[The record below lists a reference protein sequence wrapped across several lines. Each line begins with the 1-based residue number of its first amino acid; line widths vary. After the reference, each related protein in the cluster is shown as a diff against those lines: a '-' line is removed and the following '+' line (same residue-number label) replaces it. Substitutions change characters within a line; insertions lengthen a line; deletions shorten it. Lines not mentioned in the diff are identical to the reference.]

1 MSLALEADPTY
12 MEARAPLRALP
23 LLAPDN
29 TMRRLIVI
37 LAALPAIASGQS
49 PNPAKIDS
57 IFARFDH
64 RDSPGCIVGVSRA
77 GKVVFEKGYGM
88 ADLERDVPIT
98 PASIFHVASISKQFT
113 AMAILL
119 LEQQGKLSIEDDVR
133 KYIPELPDYGKR
145 ITLRHLLQH
154 TSGIRDQWTLL
165 RMAGWRDDDL
175 ITEDDV
181 MWAVTRQRALNF
193 DPGAEYLYSN
203 SGFTLLA
210 VIVKRVSGHS
220 LREFADEQIFKP
232 LGMTHTHFHDDH
244 TMVVPHRTSAYE
256 PRQAGGWSV
265 SIPVFD
271 TYGATSLFTT
281 AEDLLRWEQNFN
293 TPVVGSPALLARMQQ
308 VGILNDGTPT
318 GYGLGIAVGTHRG
331 VREIGHS
338 GADAGY
344 RADVERYP
352 DQQLAVATL
361 CNASNSNPGVLS
373 RQVADLYLGPA
384 LAPEPSQARQAGS
397 VTLPA
402 SRLAALAGIY
412 RRSTG
417 DVMRLEVRDGK
428 LWIADGARTE
438 LLALSDSRF
447 ALRGVDGEAVFDSM
461 SAGRALHLRR
471 GTGRD
476 QLFQQ
481 MTPFAPTAAQLG
493 AFAGRYR
500 SAELETVVDIKATD
514 STLVLSERRPGSL
527 VMRPAY
533 TDAFRGGIGVAE
545 FSRDASGRVTGFV
558 VNAGRVR
565 ALRFDRIE

>member
-1 MSLALEADPTY
+1 MRYLPAAVFAL
-12 MEARAPLRALP
+12 L
-23 LLAPDN
+23 
-29 TMRRLIVI
+29 V
-37 LAALPAIASGQS
+37 LPAIASGQNPS
-49 PNPAKIDS
+49 PAKIDA

-64 RDSPGCIVGVSRA
+64 PDSPGCIVAVSRA
-77 GKVVFEKGYGM
+77 GKIVFEKGYGM
-88 ADLERDVPIT
+88 ADLERDVSIT

-165 RMAGWRDDDL
+165 RMAGWRGDDL

-232 LGMTHTHFHDDH
+232 LGMAHTHFHDDH
-244 TMVVPHRTSAYE
+244 TMLVPHRTSAYE

-281 AEDLLRWEQNFN
+281 AEDLLRWEQNFS
-293 TPVVGSPALLARMQQ
+293 TPVVGTPALLARMQQ
-308 VGILNDGTPT
+308 EGILNDGTRT
-318 GYGLGIAVGTHRG
+318 GYALGIAVGTHRG

-352 DQQLAVATL
+352 DQQLAVAAL
-361 CNASNSNPGVLS
+361 CNASNSNPGTLT
-373 RQVADLYLGPA
+373 RQVADLYLGAA
-384 LAPEPSQARQAGS
+384 LAPEPSQARQAGT

-402 SRLAALAGIY
+402 ARLAALAGVY

-428 LWIADGARTE
+428 LWIAEGARTE
-438 LLALSDSRF
+438 LLPLSESRF
-447 ALRGVDGEAVFDSM
+447 ALRGVDGEAVFDSTP
-461 SAGRALHLRR
+461 AGRALRLRR

-476 QLFQQ
+476 QIFQQ
-481 MTPFAPTAAQLG
+481 MTPFAPTPAQLG

-500 SAELETVVDIKATD
+500 SVELDTDVEIKATD

-527 VMRPAY
+527 VMRPVY
-533 TDAFRGGIGVAE
+533 TDAFRGGIGVTE

>member
-1 MSLALEADPTY
+1 MRYLALT
-12 MEARAPLRALP
+12 
-23 LLAPDN
+23 LLAIPVVLSAQD
-29 TMRRLIVI
+29 
-37 LAALPAIASGQS
+37 PA
-49 PNPAKIDS
+49 PAKIDA
-57 IFARFDH
+57 IFSRFDH
-64 RDSPGCIVGVSRA
+64 RDSPGCIVGVTRA
-77 GKVVFEKGYGM
+77 GKIVFEKGYGM

-113 AMAILL
+113 AMSILL
-119 LEQQGKLSIEDDVR
+119 LEQQGKLSIDDDVR

-165 RMAGWRDDDL
+165 RLAGWRDDDL

-210 VIVKRVSGHS
+210 VIVKRVSGRS
-220 LREFADEQIFKP
+220 LREFADEKIFKP
-232 LGMTHTHFHDDH
+232 LGMAHTHFHDDH

-256 PRQAGGWSV
+256 PRQGGGWSV

-281 AEDLLRWEQNFN
+281 AEDLLRWEQNFSA
-293 TPVVGSPALLARMQQ
+293 PIVGSPALLARMQQ
-308 VGILNDGTPT
+308 EGSLNDGSKT
-318 GYGLGIAVGTHRG
+318 GYALGIAVGMHRG
-331 VREIGHS
+331 VREIGHG

-352 DQQLAVATL
+352 DQQLAVTAL
-361 CNASNSNPGVLS
+361 CNASNSNPGALV
-373 RQVADLYLGPA
+373 RQVADLYLGAA
-384 LAPEPSQARQAGS
+384 LAPEPSQARQAG
-397 VTLPA
+397 TAPLPA
-402 SRLAALAGIY
+402 ARLAALAGVY

-417 DVMRLEVRDGK
+417 DLLRLEVRDGK
-428 LWIADGARTE
+428 LWLADGARTE
-438 LLALSDSRF
+438 LLPLSDSRF
-447 ALRGVDGEAVFDSM
+447 ALRGVEGQAVFDST
-461 SAGRALHLRR
+461 SAGRALRLRR
-471 GTGRD
+471 GILPEQIFR
-476 QLFQQ
+476 Q
-481 MTPFAPTAAQLG
+481 MTPVSPTAAQLA

-500 SAELETVVDIKATD
+500 SAELETVVDIKPTD
-514 STLVLSERRPGSL
+514 STLVMSERRPGSI
-527 VMRPAY
+527 VMRPVY
-533 TDAFRGGIGVAE
+533 TDAFRGGFGVTE
-545 FSRDASGRVTGFV
+545 FTRDASGRITGFV

>member
-1 MSLALEADPTY
+1 
-12 MEARAPLRALP
+12 
-23 LLAPDN
+23 
-29 TMRRLIVI
+29 MRY
-37 LAALPAIASGQS
+37 LAAALLVLPAIASGQN
-49 PNPAKIDS
+49 PNPAKIDA

-64 RDSPGCIVGVSRA
+64 QDAPGCVLGVSRA
-77 GKVVFEKGYGM
+77 GKVVYEKGYGM

-119 LEQQGKLSIEDDVR
+119 LEQQGKLSIDDEVR

-165 RMAGWRDDDL
+165 RIAGWRDDDL

-181 MWAVTRQRALNF
+181 MWAVTRQRSLNF

-256 PRQAGGWSV
+256 PRQNGGWSV

-281 AEDLLRWEQNFN
+281 ADDLLRWEQNFSA
-293 TPVVGSPALLARMQQ
+293 PVVGSAALLARLQQ
-308 VGILNDGTPT
+308 EGILNDGSKT
-318 GYGLGIAVGTHRG
+318 GYALGIAIGSHRG

-352 DQQLAVATL
+352 DQQLAVTTL
-361 CNASNSNPGVLS
+361 CNASNSNPGALT
-373 RQVADLYLGPA
+373 RQVADLYLGAA
-384 LAPEPSQARQAGS
+384 LAPEPTQAQQAGA

-402 SRLAALAGIY
+402 ARLAALAGVY
-412 RRSTG
+412 RRSSG
-417 DVMRLEVRDGK
+417 DILRLDVRDGK

-438 LLALSDSRF
+438 LLPLSDSRF
-447 ALRGVDGEAVFDSM
+447 GVRNQPGEAVFDSNA
-461 SAGRALHLRR
+461 SGRILRLRR
-471 GTGRD
+471 GTGRE
-476 QLFQQ
+476 QIFHQ
-481 MTPFAPTAAQLG
+481 MTPFSPTSAQLA

-500 SAELETVVDIKATD
+500 SAELETVLDIKATD
-514 STLVLSERRPGSL
+514 STLVVSEQRPGSL
-527 VMRPAY
+527 VMRPVY
-533 TDAFRGGIGVAE
+533 TDAFRGGIGVTE
-545 FSRDASGRVTGFV
+545 FSRDAAGRVTGFV
-558 VNAGRVR
+558 INAGRVR
-565 ALRFDRIE
+565 ALRFDRVE

>member
-1 MSLALEADPTY
+1 
-12 MEARAPLRALP
+12 
-23 LLAPDN
+23 
-29 TMRRLIVI
+29 MRRLLTV
-37 LAALPAIASGQS
+37 ALLTIPAIVSAQD
-49 PNPAKIDS
+49 PAPAKIDAV
-57 IFARFDH
+57 FARFDR

-119 LEQQGKLSIEDDVR
+119 LEQQGKLSIEDEVR

-165 RMAGWRDDDL
+165 RMAGWRGDDL

-244 TMVVPHRTSAYE
+244 TMIVPHRTSAYE
-256 PRQAGGWSV
+256 ARQAGGWSV

-281 AEDLLRWEQNFN
+281 AEDLLRWEQNFSV
-293 TPVVGSPALLARMQQ
+293 PVVGTPALLARMQQ
-308 VGILNDGTPT
+308 EGILNDGTRT
-318 GYGLGIAVGTHRG
+318 GYALGVAVGTHRG

-352 DQQLAVATL
+352 DQQLAVAAL
-361 CNASNSNPGVLS
+361 CNASNSNPGVLT
-373 RQVADLYLGPA
+373 RQVADLYLGAA
-384 LAPEPSQARQAGS
+384 LAPEPSQARQAGT
-397 VTLPA
+397 VTLPVA
-402 SRLAALAGIY
+402 RLAALAGIY

-428 LWIADGARTE
+428 LWIAEGARTE
-438 LLALSDSRF
+438 LLPLSDTRF
-447 ALRGVDGEAVFDSM
+447 TLRGADGEAVFDST
-461 SAGRALHLRR
+461 SAGRTLRLRR

-476 QLFQQ
+476 QVFEQ
-481 MTPFAPTAAQLG
+481 MTPFSPTPAQLT
-493 AFAGRYR
+493 AFVGRYR
-500 SAELETVVDIKATD
+500 SAELETVVEVKATD

-527 VMRPAY
+527 VMRPVY
-533 TDAFRGGIGVAE
+533 TDAFRGGIGVTE

>member
-1 MSLALEADPTY
+1 MRYLALALLGIPGVLSAQDP
-12 MEARAPLRALP
+12 A
-23 LLAPDN
+23 
-29 TMRRLIVI
+29 
-37 LAALPAIASGQS
+37 
-49 PNPAKIDS
+49 PAKIDA

-64 RDSPGCIVGVSRA
+64 QDSPGCVLGVSRA
-77 GKVVFEKGYGM
+77 GKVVYEKGYGM

-119 LEQQGKLSIEDDVR
+119 LEQQGKLSIDDEVR

-165 RMAGWRDDDL
+165 RIAGWRDDDL

-181 MWAVTRQRALNF
+181 MWAVTRQRSLNF

-220 LREFADEQIFKP
+220 LREFADERIFKP

-256 PRQAGGWSV
+256 PREGGGWSV

-281 AEDLLRWEQNFN
+281 ADDLLRWEQNFN
-293 TPVVGSPALLARMQQ
+293 TPVVGSAALLARMQQ
-308 VGILNDGTPT
+308 EGILNDGSKT
-318 GYGLGIAVGTHRG
+318 GYALGLFVGTHRG
-331 VREIGHS
+331 VRETGHG

-352 DQQLAVATL
+352 DQQLAVTAL
-361 CNASNSNPGVLS
+361 CNASNSNPGVLT
-373 RQVADLYLGPA
+373 RQVADLYLGAA
-384 LAPEPSQARQAGS
+384 LAPEPTQAQQAGA

-402 SRLAALAGIY
+402 ARLAALAGVY
-412 RRSTG
+412 RRSSG
-417 DVMRLEVRDGK
+417 DILRLDVRDGK

-438 LLALSDSRF
+438 LLPLSDSRF
-447 ALRGVDGEAVFDSM
+447 GVRNQPGEAVFENTAS
-461 SAGRALHLRR
+461 GRTLRLRR
-471 GTGRD
+471 GTGRE
-476 QLFQQ
+476 QIFQQ
-481 MTPFAPTAAQLG
+481 MTPFSPTPAQLG

-500 SAELETVVDIKATD
+500 SAELETVFDIKATD
-514 STLVLSERRPGSL
+514 STLVLSERRPGTL
-527 VMRPAY
+527 VMRPVY
-533 TDAFRGGIGVAE
+533 TDAFRGGIGVTE
-545 FSRDASGRVTGFV
+545 FLRDASGRVTGFV
-558 VNAGRVR
+558 INAGRVR

>member
-1 MSLALEADPTY
+1 
-12 MEARAPLRALP
+12 
-23 LLAPDN
+23 
-29 TMRRLIVI
+29 MRRLIVI
-37 LAALPAIASGQS
+37 LAALPAIASGQ
-49 PNPAKIDS
+49 NPSSAKIDS

-119 LEQQGKLSIEDDVR
+119 LEQQGKLSIDDDVR

-165 RMAGWRDDDL
+165 RMAGWRGDDL

-210 VIVKRVSGHS
+210 VIVKRVAGHS
-220 LREFADEQIFKP
+220 LREFADDQIFKP

-281 AEDLLRWEQNFN
+281 VEDLLRWEQNFS
-293 TPVVGSPALLARMQQ
+293 TAVVGSPALLSRMQQ
-308 VGILNDGTPT
+308 EGILNDGTRT
-318 GYGLGIAVGTHRG
+318 GYALGIAVGSHRG

-352 DQQLAVATL
+352 DQQLAVAAL
-361 CNASNSNPGVLS
+361 CNASNSNPGVLT
-373 RQVADLYLGPA
+373 RQVADLYLGAA
-384 LAPEPSQARQAGS
+384 LAPEPSQARQAGT
-397 VTLPA
+397 VTVPA
-402 SRLAALAGIY
+402 TRLATLAGVY

-417 DVMRLEVRDGK
+417 DVMRLEVKDGK
-428 LWIADGARTE
+428 LWIAEGARTE
-438 LLALSDSRF
+438 LLPLSDSHF
-447 ALRGVDGEAVFDSM
+447 ALRGVDGEMVFDST
-461 SAGRALHLRR
+461 SAGRDLRLRR
-471 GTGRD
+471 GSGRD
-476 QLFQQ
+476 QVYQQ
-481 MTPFAPTAAQLG
+481 MTAFAPTPVQLG

-500 SAELETVVDIKATD
+500 STELETEVEIKATD
-514 STLVLSERRPGSL
+514 STLVLSGRRPGSL
-527 VMRPAY
+527 VMRPVY
-533 TDAFRGGIGVAE
+533 TDAFRGGIGVIE
-545 FSRDASGRVTGFV
+545 FSRDTSGRLTGFV

>member
-1 MSLALEADPTY
+1 MRYLALA
-12 MEARAPLRALP
+12 
-23 LLAPDN
+23 LLA
-29 TMRRLIVI
+29 I
-37 LAALPAIASGQS
+37 PAIASGQ
-49 PNPAKIDS
+49 NPTPAQIDA

-64 RDSPGCIVGVSRA
+64 RDSPGCILGVSRA
-77 GKVVFEKGYGM
+77 GKVVYEKGYGM

-113 AMAILL
+113 AMSILL

-165 RMAGWRDDDL
+165 RLAGWRDDDL

-220 LREFADEQIFKP
+220 LRDFADEQIFKP
-232 LGMTHTHFHDDH
+232 LGMAHTHFHDDH

-256 PRQAGGWSV
+256 PRQGGGWSV

-281 AEDLLRWEQNFN
+281 AEDLLRWEQNFSA
-293 TPVVGSPALLARMQQ
+293 PVVGSPALLARMQQ
-308 VGILNDGTPT
+308 QGMLNDGSKT
-318 GYGLGIAVGTHRG
+318 GYALGIAVGVHRG
-331 VREIGHS
+331 VREIGHG

-352 DQQLAVATL
+352 DQQLAVTAL
-361 CNASNSNPGVLS
+361 CNASNANPGVLV
-373 RQVADLYLGPA
+373 RQVADLYLGAA
-384 LAPEPSQARQAGS
+384 LAPEPSQARQAGAI
-397 VTLPA
+397 TLPA
-402 SRLAALAGIY
+402 ARLAAMAGVY

-417 DVMRLEVRDGK
+417 DLLRLEVREGR
-428 LWIADGARTE
+428 LWIAEGARTE
-438 LLALSDSRF
+438 LLPLSDSRF
-447 ALRGVDGEAVFDSM
+447 ALRGVEGQAVFDSTP
-461 SAGRALHLRR
+461 AGRTLHLRR
-471 GTGRD
+471 GILPE
-476 QLFQQ
+476 QVFQQ
-481 MTPFAPTAAQLG
+481 MSSFSPTPGQLA
-493 AFAGRYR
+493 AFAGHYR

-514 STLVLSERRPGSL
+514 STLVMSERRPGSI
-527 VMRPAY
+527 VMRPVYA
-533 TDAFRGGIGVAE
+533 DAFRGGSGVTE
-545 FSRDASGRVTGFV
+545 FIRDASGRVTAFV

-565 ALRFDRIE
+565 ALRFDRID

>member
-1 MSLALEADPTY
+1 
-12 MEARAPLRALP
+12 
-23 LLAPDN
+23 
-29 TMRRLIVI
+29 MRRLIVI
-37 LAALPAIASGQS
+37 LAAIPAIASGQNPS
-49 PNPAKIDS
+49 PAKIDT
-57 IFARFDH
+57 IFSRFDH

-98 PASIFHVASISKQFT
+98 PTSIFHVASISKQFT

-154 TSGIRDQWTLL
+154 TSCIRDQWTLL
-165 RMAGWRDDDL
+165 RMAGWRGDDL

-232 LGMTHTHFHDDH
+232 LGMAHTHFHDDH
-244 TMVVPHRTSAYE
+244 TMMVPHRTSAYE

-281 AEDLLRWEQNFN
+281 AEDLLSWEQNFG
-293 TPVVGSPALLARMQQ
+293 TPVVGTPALLARMQQ
-308 VGILNDGTPT
+308 EGILNDGTRT
-318 GYGLGIAVGTHRG
+318 GYALGIAVGTHRG

-352 DQQLAVATL
+352 DQQLAVTAL
-361 CNASNSNPGVLS
+361 CNASNSNPGVLT
-373 RQVADLYLGPA
+373 RQVADLYLGAA
-384 LAPEPSQARQAGS
+384 LAPEPSQARQAGA
-397 VTLPA
+397 VTLPV
-402 SRLAALAGIY
+402 SRLAALAGVY

-417 DVMRLEVRDGK
+417 DVLRLEVRDGK
-428 LWIADGARTE
+428 LWIAEGARTE

-447 ALRGVDGEAVFDSM
+447 ALRGVDGEAVFDSTA
-461 SAGRALHLRR
+461 AGRALRLRR

-476 QLFQQ
+476 QIFQQ
-481 MTPFAPTAAQLG
+481 MTPFAPTPAQLA

-500 SAELETVVDIKATD
+500 SAELDTDVEVKATD

-527 VMRPAY
+527 VMRPVY
-533 TDAFRGGIGVAE
+533 TDAFRGGIGVTE

>member
-1 MSLALEADPTY
+1 MRYLALA
-12 MEARAPLRALP
+12 
-23 LLAPDN
+23 LLA
-29 TMRRLIVI
+29 I
-37 LAALPAIASGQS
+37 PAIASGQ
-49 PNPAKIDS
+49 NPTPAQIDA

-64 RDSPGCIVGVSRA
+64 RDSPGCILGVSRA
-77 GKVVFEKGYGM
+77 GKVVYEKGYGM

-113 AMAILL
+113 AMSILL

-165 RMAGWRDDDL
+165 RLAGWRDDDL

-232 LGMTHTHFHDDH
+232 LGMAHTHFHDDH

-256 PRQAGGWSV
+256 PRQGGGWSV

-281 AEDLLRWEQNFN
+281 AEDLLRWEQNFSA
-293 TPVVGSPALLARMQQ
+293 PVVGSPALLARMQQ
-308 VGILNDGTPT
+308 QGMLNDGSKT
-318 GYGLGIAVGTHRG
+318 GYALGIAVGVHRG
-331 VREIGHS
+331 VREIGHG

-352 DQQLAVATL
+352 DQQLAVTAL
-361 CNASNSNPGVLS
+361 CNASNANPGVLV
-373 RQVADLYLGPA
+373 RQVADLYLGAA
-384 LAPEPSQARQAGS
+384 LAPEPSQARQAGAI
-397 VTLPA
+397 TLPA
-402 SRLAALAGIY
+402 ARLAAMAGVY

-417 DVMRLEVRDGK
+417 DLLRLEVREGR
-428 LWIADGARTE
+428 LWIAEGARTE
-438 LLALSDSRF
+438 LLPLSDSRF
-447 ALRGVDGEAVFDSM
+447 ALRGVEGQAVFDSTP
-461 SAGRALHLRR
+461 AGRTLHLRR
-471 GTGRD
+471 GILPE
-476 QLFQQ
+476 QVFQQ
-481 MTPFAPTAAQLG
+481 MSSFSPTPGQLA
-493 AFAGRYR
+493 AFAGHYR

-514 STLVLSERRPGSL
+514 STLVMSERRPGSI
-527 VMRPAY
+527 VMRPVYA
-533 TDAFRGGIGVAE
+533 DAFRGGSGVTE
-545 FSRDASGRVTGFV
+545 FIRDASGRVTAFV

-565 ALRFDRIE
+565 ALRFDRID

>member
-1 MSLALEADPTY
+1 MKSEMRYLVAA
-12 MEARAPLRALP
+12 
-23 LLAPDN
+23 LLAIPV
-29 TMRRLIVI
+29 IVS
-37 LAALPAIASGQS
+37 AQDPA
-49 PNPAKIDS
+49 PAKIDA
-57 IFARFDH
+57 IFARFG
-64 RDSPGCIVGVSRA
+64 RQDSPGCILGVSRG
-77 GKVVFEKGYGM
+77 GKVVYEKGYGM

-113 AMAILL
+113 AMSILL
-119 LEQQGKLSIEDDVR
+119 LEQQGKLSIDDEVR

-165 RMAGWRDDDL
+165 RIAGWRDDDL

-220 LREFADEQIFKP
+220 LREFADDQIFKP

-281 AEDLLRWEQNFN
+281 ADDLLRWEQNFGA
-293 TPVVGSPALLARMQQ
+293 PVVGSPALLARMQQ
-308 VGILNDGTPT
+308 EGILNDGTRT
-318 GYGLGIAVGTHRG
+318 GYALGIAVGTHRG
-331 VREIGHS
+331 VREIGHG

-352 DQQLAVATL
+352 DQQLAVAAL
-361 CNASNSNPGVLS
+361 CNASNSNPGALT
-373 RQVADLYLGPA
+373 RQVADLYLGAA
-384 LAPEPSQARQAGS
+384 LAPEASQARQAGA
-397 VTLPA
+397 VTVPA
-402 SRLAALAGIY
+402 SRLAAFAGVY
-412 RRSTG
+412 RRSSG
-417 DVMRLEVRDGK
+417 DVLRLDVRDGQ
-428 LWIADGARTE
+428 LWIAEGARTE
-438 LLALSDSRF
+438 LLPVSESRF
-447 ALRGVDGEAVFDSM
+447 ALRDVGGEAVFDSTA
-461 SAGRALHLRR
+461 AGRVLRLRR
-471 GTGRD
+471 GTGRE

-481 MTPFAPTAAQLG
+481 MTPFSPTSAQLA

-514 STLVLSERRPGSL
+514 SSLVFSERRPGSI
-527 VMRPAY
+527 VMRPVY
-533 TDAFRGGIGVAE
+533 TDAFRGDIGITE
-545 FSRDASGRVTGFV
+545 FSRYATGRVSGFV
-558 VNAGRVR
+558 INAGRVR

>member
-1 MSLALEADPTY
+1 M
-12 MEARAPLRALP
+12 
-23 LLAPDN
+23 
-29 TMRRLIVI
+29 TMRY
-37 LAALPAIASGQS
+37 LAAALLALPAIASGQDPS
-49 PNPAKIDS
+49 PAKIDA
-57 IFARFDH
+57 IFSRFDR
-64 RDSPGCIVGVSRA
+64 RDSPGCIVAVSRA

-165 RMAGWRDDDL
+165 RMAGWRGDDL

-210 VIVKRVSGHS
+210 VIVRRVSGHS

-232 LGMTHTHFHDDH
+232 LGMAHTHFHDDH
-244 TMVVPHRTSAYE
+244 TMMVPHRTSAYE
-256 PRQAGGWSV
+256 PRDGGGWSV

-281 AEDLLRWEQNFN
+281 AEDLLRWEQNFS

-308 VGILNDGTPT
+308 EGILNDGTRT
-318 GYGLGIAVGTHRG
+318 GYALGIAVGTHRG

-352 DQQLAVATL
+352 DQQLAVTAL
-361 CNASNSNPGVLS
+361 CNASNTNPGALT
-373 RQVADLYLGPA
+373 RQVADLYLGSA
-384 LAPEPSQARQAGS
+384 LAPEPSQARQAGT
-397 VTLPA
+397 VTLPT
-402 SRLAALAGIY
+402 SRLTALAGVY
-412 RRSTG
+412 RRTTG
-417 DVMRLEVRDGK
+417 DVLRLEVREGK

-438 LLALSDSRF
+438 LLPLSDSRF
-447 ALRGVDGEAVFDSM
+447 ALRGVDGEAAFDSTP
-461 SAGRALHLRR
+461 AGRALRLRR
-471 GTGRD
+471 GTGRE
-476 QLFQQ
+476 QIFQQ
-481 MTPFAPTAAQLG
+481 MMPFAPTPAQLG

-500 SAELETVVDIKATD
+500 SAELDTDVEIKATD
-514 STLVLSERRPGSL
+514 STLVLSARRPGSL
-527 VMRPAY
+527 VMRPVY

-545 FSRDASGRVTGFV
+545 FSRDASGRVTGFI

>member
-1 MSLALEADPTY
+1 MPMRYFAVALFA
-12 MEARAPLRALP
+12 
-23 LLAPDN
+23 
-29 TMRRLIVI
+29 V
-37 LAALPAIASGQS
+37 PAIVSGQ
-49 PNPAKIDS
+49 NPAPAQIDAVFS
-57 IFARFDH
+57 RFDH

-77 GKVVFEKGYGM
+77 GRVVFVKGYGM

-113 AMAILL
+113 AMSILL

-145 ITLRHLLQH
+145 ITLRNLLQH

-165 RMAGWRDDDL
+165 RLAGWRGDDL

-232 LGMTHTHFHDDH
+232 LGMAHTHFHDDH
-244 TMVVPHRTSAYE
+244 TMMVPHRTSAYE

-281 AEDLLRWEQNFN
+281 AEDLLRWEQNFSA
-293 TPVVGSPALLARMQQ
+293 PIVGSAALIARMEEE
-308 VGILNDGTPT
+308 GILNDGSRT
-318 GYGLGIAVGTHRG
+318 GYALGIAVGTHRG

-352 DQQLAVATL
+352 DQQLAVAAL
-361 CNASNSNPGVLS
+361 CNASNSNPGMLT

-384 LAPEPSQARQAGS
+384 LAREPSQARQAGG

-402 SRLAALAGIY
+402 ARLTALAGVY

-417 DVMRLEVRDGK
+417 DLLRLEVRDGK
-428 LWIADGARTE
+428 LWSAEGARIE
-438 LLALSDSRF
+438 LLPLSDSRF
-447 ALRGVDGEAVFDSM
+447 ALLGVDGEAVFDTAA
-461 SAGRALHLRR
+461 AGRALRLRR
-471 GTGRD
+471 GTGRE
-476 QLFQQ
+476 QTFVQ
-481 MTPFAPTAAQLG
+481 MTPFSPTPAQLG

-500 SAELETVVDIKATD
+500 SAELEAVVEVKATD
-514 STLVLSERRPGSL
+514 STLVFSERRPGSL
-527 VMRPAY
+527 VMRPVY

>member
-1 MSLALEADPTY
+1 MKSEMRYLVAA
-12 MEARAPLRALP
+12 
-23 LLAPDN
+23 LLAIPV
-29 TMRRLIVI
+29 IVS
-37 LAALPAIASGQS
+37 AQDPA
-49 PNPAKIDS
+49 PAKIDS
-57 IFARFDH
+57 IFARFH
-64 RDSPGCIVGVSRA
+64 RQDSPGCILGVSRG
-77 GKVVFEKGYGM
+77 GKVVYEKGYGM

-113 AMAILL
+113 AMSILL
-119 LEQQGKLSIEDDVR
+119 LEQQGKLSIDDEVR

-165 RMAGWRDDDL
+165 RIAGWREDDL

-244 TMVVPHRTSAYE
+244 SMVVPHRTSAYE
-256 PRQAGGWSV
+256 PREAGGWSV

-281 AEDLLRWEQNFN
+281 ADDLLRWEQNFSA
-293 TPVVGSPALLARMQQ
+293 PVVGSPALLARMQQ
-308 VGILNDGTPT
+308 EGILNDGMRT
-318 GYGLGIAVGTHRG
+318 GYALGIAVGTHRG

-352 DQQLAVATL
+352 DQQLAVAAL
-361 CNASNSNPGVLS
+361 CNASNSNPGALT
-373 RQVADLYLGPA
+373 RQVADLYLGTA
-384 LAPEPSQARQAGS
+384 LGPEASQARQAGTL
-397 VTLPA
+397 TLPS
-402 SRLAALAGIY
+402 SRLTALAGVY
-412 RRSTG
+412 RRSSG
-417 DVMRLEVRDGK
+417 DVLRLDVRDGK
-428 LWIADGARTE
+428 LWIAEGARTE
-438 LLALSDSRF
+438 LLPLSESRF
-447 ALRGVDGEAVFDSM
+447 ALRSVDGEAVFDSTA
-461 SAGRALHLRR
+461 AGRALRLRR

-481 MTPFAPTAAQLG
+481 MTPFSPTPAQLA
-493 AFAGRYR
+493 AFTGRYR

-514 STLVLSERRPGSL
+514 STLVFSERRPGSI
-527 VMRPAY
+527 VMRPVY
-533 TDAFRGGIGVAE
+533 TDAFRGGIGVTE
-545 FSRDASGRVTGFV
+545 FSRDAAGRVTGFV
-558 VNAGRVR
+558 INAGRVR
-565 ALRFDRIE
+565 ALRFGRIE

>member
-1 MSLALEADPTY
+1 MTMRYLALALLGLPGILSAQDPAP
-12 MEARAPLRALP
+12 AR
-23 LLAPDN
+23 
-29 TMRRLIVI
+29 
-37 LAALPAIASGQS
+37 
-49 PNPAKIDS
+49 IDAVFS
-57 IFARFDH
+57 RFEH
-64 RDSPGCIVGVSRA
+64 PDSPGCILGVSRA
-77 GKVVFEKGYGM
+77 GKVIYEKGYGM

-113 AMAILL
+113 AMSILL
-119 LEQQGKLSIEDDVR
+119 LEQQGKLSIDDDVR

-165 RMAGWRDDDL
+165 RLAGWRDDDL

-181 MWAVTRQRALNF
+181 MWAVTRQRSLNF

-256 PRQAGGWSV
+256 PRQGGGWSV

-281 AEDLLRWEQNFN
+281 AEDLLRWEQNF
-293 TPVVGSPALLARMQQ
+293 TTATVGSAALLARMQQ
-308 VGILNDGTPT
+308 EGVLNDGTKT
-318 GYGLGIAVGTHRG
+318 GYALGIAVGSHRG

-352 DQQLAVATL
+352 DQQLAVAAL
-361 CNASNSNPGVLS
+361 CNASNANPGALT
-373 RQVADLYLGPA
+373 RQVADLYLGAA
-384 LAPEPSQARQAGS
+384 LGPEASQARQAGA
-397 VTLPA
+397 VTVPA
-402 SRLAALAGIY
+402 ARLAARAGVY
-412 RRSTG
+412 RRESG
-417 DVMRLEVRDGK
+417 DLLRLEVRDGK
-428 LWIADGARTE
+428 LWIADGPRTE
-438 LLALSDSRF
+438 LLPLSDSRF
-447 ALRGVDGEAVFDSM
+447 ALRGVDGDVVFDSTVVGHTLRM
-461 SAGRALHLRR
+461 RR
-471 GTGRD
+471 GSGRE
-476 QLFQQ
+476 QLFRL
-481 MTPFAPTAAQLG
+481 MTPFSPTPAQLS

-500 SAELETVVDIKATD
+500 SPELETVLDIKATD
-514 STLVLSERRPGSL
+514 STLVINERRPGSL
-527 VMRPAY
+527 VMRPVY